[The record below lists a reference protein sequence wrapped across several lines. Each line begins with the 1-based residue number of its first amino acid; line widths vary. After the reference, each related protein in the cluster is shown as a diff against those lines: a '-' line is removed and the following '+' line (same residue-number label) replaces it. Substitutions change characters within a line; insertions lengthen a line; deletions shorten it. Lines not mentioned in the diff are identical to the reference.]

1 MREELLISKLEFILE
16 SVFLIQEWFKDI
28 RQADDY
34 LATSLGK
41 SHLDATLMRLQ
52 SIGETVK
59 KISSEHPAFLKK
71 YTEIEWHEIIRLREI
86 ISHHYEQL
94 SHEIIY
100 SICRDNVPALENH
113 SNHVCRIK
121 RRHTALD

>member
-1 MREELLISKLEFILE
+1 MRDELLISKLEFIQE
-16 SVFLIQEWFKDI
+16 SVDLIQEWFQDI
-28 RQADDY
+28 KQADDY

-59 KISSEHPAFLKK
+59 KISSEHPSLLKK
-71 YTEIEWHEIIRLREI
+71 HGSIEWHEIIRLREI

-100 SICRDNVPALENH
+100 SICRDNLPAL
-113 SNHVCRIK
+113 K
-121 RRHTALD
+121 RAIQAMLAELKGKPD